1 MKKAI
6 LSLLAIATLSFTSV
20 AFTNVGNAPM
30 VQEQQQEKKTEI
42 LMKDLSE
49 EVKKGWEKTEY
60 KDENVEKI
68 YKVVTPEPD
77 SEEYIEFIVK
87 KETGKMAVHFGLD
100 GALLR
105 EVAID
110 GK

>member
-6 LSLLAIATLSFTSV
+6 LSLLAIGTLSFTSV
-20 AFTNVGNAPM
+20 AFTSVGEAAT
-30 VQEQQQEKKTEI
+30 VLVQQEKKTEI
-42 LMKDLSE
+42 LMKNLPE
-49 EVKKGWEKTEY
+49 EVKKGWEEAEY

-68 YKVVTPEPD
+68 YKVETPAPE

-87 KETGKMAVHFGLD
+87 KETGKVAVHFGMD
-100 GALLR
+100 GTLLR

-110 GK
+110 GKQ

>member
-6 LSLLAIATLSFTSV
+6 LSLLAIGTLSFTSV
-20 AFTNVGNAPM
+20 AFTSVGEAST
-30 VQEQQQEKKTEI
+30 VLVQQEKKTEI

-49 EVKKGWEKTEY
+49 EVKKGWEETEY

-100 GALLR
+100 GTLLR
-105 EVAID
+105 EIAID